1 MFFSRLGERK
11 VCYASQVQLLSRAD
25 ISDGGGRPL
34 SNRGR
39 RQITVLNQW
48 NMGESDAGA
57 ALGGTGANPTID
69 SIGGWNLNE
78 VGSPTYVAGAYSG
91 SPLALS
97 FANPV
102 GGTPSQYY
110 YNFNNTSNTYISP
123 TSNTNWGYD
132 FWFNCS
138 SLPTAGGNWQPS
150 EETMVC
156 FGGNGGWFQANA
168 AVEVELYNQGNTTTD
183 GTPIGMLY
191 VSDWSGSAG
200 PAAPPARRPPALGIT
215 LSTPMRTGPAT
226 YG

>member
-1 MFFSRLGERK
+1 M
-11 VCYASQVQLLSRAD
+11 
-25 ISDGGGRPL
+25 
-34 SNRGR
+34 
-39 RQITVLNQW
+39 LNQW

-57 ALGGTGANPTID
+57 ARRDRRQLDHRQHWRLEPERGRFAD
-69 SIGGWNLNE
+69 LCCR
-78 VGSPTYVAGAYSG
+78 AYCSR
-91 SPLALS
+91 PLALS

-168 AVEVELYNQGNTTTD
+168 AVEVELYNQGTTLG
-183 GTPIGMLY
+183 GTPIGTLY
-191 VSDWSGSAG
+191 VSDWSGTPG
-200 PAAPPARRPPALGIT
+200 PAAPPARRRRAPGIMS
-215 LSTPMRTGPAT
+215 STPTRTGPGT
-226 YG
+226 CG